1 MTLLDDAEE
10 ACGMGFSYD
19 IPANISD
26 RALMEILVI
35 QIWRPK
41 EFLLR
46 VEDVLIRTSD
56 DGLGNS
62 LSDRKRYISCL
73 LPPCKTQLIIFCWT
87 LLLTF
92 DNSGHYR
99 EFSLGTTRKR
109 ENIYVDLEKLEI
121 RFVDVID
128 GLEMVNCIT
137 TDTNGTRRLEY
148 FLRDGVTHERKF
160 WNIPLGY
167 IIGATKSC
175 IGRAG
180 NPVVEA

>member
-62 LSDRKRYISCL
+62 LSDRKRSISCL
-73 LPPCKTQLIIFCWT
+73 HLPWKTQLIV
-87 LLLTF
+87 
-92 DNSGHYR
+92 
-99 EFSLGTTRKR
+99 FS
-109 ENIYVDLEKLEI
+109 
-121 RFVDVID
+121 
-128 GLEMVNCIT
+128 
-137 TDTNGTRRLEY
+137 
-148 FLRDGVTHERKF
+148 
-160 WNIPLGY
+160 
-167 IIGATKSC
+167 
-175 IGRAG
+175 
-180 NPVVEA
+180 